1 MSNVIV
7 NNDDNKLKQFKKYF
21 KTISDDS
28 MDKCYQCGTCGVV
41 CPLSSEIKPFPRKEM
56 VLTQWG
62 MTDQIEH
69 SLDPWLCYYCG
80 QCSEK
85 CPRQAKPGEL
95 MMSLR
100 RWLITRY
107 DWTGISKIFYTSSI
121 AEILA
126 LVIIAIIV
134 AIDWAVLF
142 GLNPVVNSK
151 TTLNQILPPEKIH
164 LFFDLPVAIILS
176 LLLISFI
183 INMYYKTILS
193 DKTLKIP
200 ILLYFTTLGVLI
212 WHFITQWRFSDCA
225 KDTKTFLAK
234 LFSGEYNYWIIHFIL
249 MTSYTSLFVG
259 ILFFLSWFQ
268 TDNRLELLHTILY
281 DYYASIGLIIGTLYF
296 GFQRIK
302 KSAERSKVSQH
313 TDWAF
318 IILLFLTAVT
328 GILIRI
334 FVVDNFAL
342 QLVFYIYF
350 IHLIIVIP
358 MLVIEVPFSKW
369 SHLAYRPLAIYFNQ
383 LKNKSVT

>member
-1 MSNVIV
+1 MGKNLID
-7 NNDDNKLKQFKKYF
+7 NDNSKFESFKKDF
-21 KTISDDS
+21 KKINEGSFS
-28 MDKCYQCGTCGVV
+28 QCYQCGTCGIV
-41 CPLSSEIKPFPRKEM
+41 CPLSSENKPFPRKEM

-107 DWTGISKIFYTSSI
+107 DWTGLARLFYTSSI
-121 AEILA
+121 AEFFALILVA
-126 LVIIAIIV
+126 FFVLV
-134 AIDWAVLF
+134 DWSVLF
-142 GLNPVVNSK
+142 GLNPAISSK

-183 INMYYKTILS
+183 VNMYYKTVLS
-193 DKTLKIP
+193 DKTVKIP
-200 ILLYFTTLGVLI
+200 ISLYFTTIGILV
-212 WHFITQWRFSDCA
+212 WHFITQWKFSDCA
-225 KDTKTFLAK
+225 KDTKSFLK
-234 LFSGEYNYWIIHFIL
+234 DLSSGKYNYWIIHFIL

-268 TDNRLELLHTILY
+268 TDNQFKLLHTVLY
-281 DYYASIGLIIGTLYF
+281 DYYASIGLIIGTIYF
-296 GFQRIK
+296 AFQRIK
-302 KSAERSKVSQH
+302 KSSERSKTSQH

-318 IILLFLTAVT
+318 IVLLFFTAIT
-328 GILIRI
+328 GVLIRLFI
-334 FVVDNFAL
+334 VYNYSL
-342 QLVFYIYF
+342 QLIFYIYL
-350 IHLIIVIP
+350 IHLLIAIP
-358 MLVIEVPFSKW
+358 MLVVEVPFSKW
-369 SHLAYRPLAIYFNQ
+369 SHLAYRPLAIYFNE
-383 LKNKSVT
+383 LKNKSVS